1 MSVSLADD
9 FVSLAADFVS
19 LISDFASLTSDFE
32 FLSDVAEETV
42 DAADDFAVDN
52 VLFVE
57 FHEVHC
63 GLTTVVVVVGFD
75 VLAILENSN

>member
-9 FVSLAADFVS
+9 FVSLLA
-19 LISDFASLTSDFE
+19 
-32 FLSDVAEETV
+32 VAEETV